1 MHESKVVESL
11 PFKGSQVEG
20 PFEAAD
26 GLTRE
31 GGGGGRAGDGTG
43 ISHNTVESNS
53 DSQAHFKTKSCFN

>member
-31 GGGGGRAGDGTG
+31 GGGRVGDSTG
-43 ISHNTVESNS
+43 ISHNTVESYS
-53 DSQAHFKTKSCFN
+53 DSQSTVQDQIMF

>member
-31 GGGGGRAGDGTG
+31 GGRGRAGDRTG
-43 ISHNTVESNS
+43 ISHNTVESYS
-53 DSQAHFKTKSCFN
+53 DSQSTFQDQIMF